1 MTNPNSF
8 NNHLVRSTKTETEI
22 LHISETKMDCVIA
35 ATEQHNIEFHSEEQ
49 ASSSKDNMELK
60 NKTKCEQPLLKYY
73 LKSKLVKKLNKAV

>member
-8 NNHLVRSTKTETEI
+8 NNHLVMSTKTETEI

-35 ATEQHNIEFHSEEQ
+35 ATEQHNIEFHSDEQ
-49 ASSSKDNMELK
+49 TSSSKDNMELK
-60 NKTKCEQPLLKYY
+60 NETKCEQPLLKYY